1 VDTRVIVMRLRKLDG
16 YLLSLRQVQT
26 VPLEEFLDDDG
37 IQTYAER
44 KLQLAIQVC
53 MDIGNYL
60 IGQLGLAVP
69 DEAENVFMVLGR
81 EGVIDRDLARRMVGM
96 VRFRN
101 ILVHDY
107 LDIDSQIVYHNL
119 TDELG
124 DFDQF
129 AQAILDQFLPG
140 DTADW
145 PIQPGDTK

>member
-37 IQTYAER
+37 IQTYVER

-69 DEAENVFMVLGR
+69 DEAENVF
-81 EGVIDRDLARRMVGM
+81 AR
-96 VRFRN
+96 
-101 ILVHDY
+101 
-107 LDIDSQIVYHNL
+107 
-119 TDELG
+119 
-124 DFDQF
+124 F
-129 AQAILDQFLPG
+129 AQTIVDRFLPG
-140 DTADW
+140 DTPDSHAYR
-145 PIQPGDTK
+145 